1 MSCLHYYSENSTIVP
16 ANPSPRLSTVI
27 LYQII
32 LGVFIGV
39 AVGISARKVLK
50 FSKRRS
56 FIDRESMVAMYVSL
70 AIFTTAATTLAGS
83 DDLLAAFACGAAFAW
98 DDWFSESIGEPA

>member
-1 MSCLHYYSENSTIVP
+1 M
-16 ANPSPRLSTVI
+16 
-27 LYQII
+27 YQIL
-32 LGVFIGV
+32 LGIVIG
-39 AVGISARKVLK
+39 AGVGIIARKVLK

-56 FIDRESMVAMYVSL
+56 LIDRESMVAMYISL

-98 DDWFSESIGEPA
+98 DDFFTES